1 MKVCDGG
8 LPVDALAALAAAAC
22 GQWSS
27 CVGASARL
35 TSLAC
40 CSSSISPSVPSSI
53 PSRWAHETL
62 PFVMR
67 GSHNSTAARTQA
79 ARTRRVALVFTTEST
94 LNLHCIGLACRSGES
109 QRARLLSA
117 RHRCPLPAFH
127 TPRLTACSPYGL
139 CSALGHARPC
149 HADLILSLCCRFH

>member
-8 LPVDALAALAAAAC
+8 LPVDALAALAAGAY

-27 CVGASARL
+27 CVGVSARL

-40 CSSSISPSVPSSI
+40 CTSSISPK
-53 PSRWAHETL
+53 RTL
-62 PFVMR
+62 EHTLEIGTRNAALRDAWKP
-67 GSHNSTAARTQA
+67 HSTAARTQA
-79 ARTRRVALVFTTEST
+79 ARTCRVALVFTTERT
-94 LNLHCIGLACRSGES
+94 LNLHCIGLACRAGES

-127 TPRLTACSPYGL
+127 TPRLTACLPYGL
-139 CSALGHARPC
+139 CSALGHARQC
-149 HADLILSLCCRFH
+149 HADLILSLCCRPH